1 MAGHQWTA
9 FEKGSLDMLSNHQHC
24 FEEEELIQKYYYIN
38 YLKAG
43 FMKARIMPEIITI
56 NISEDCPIP
65 VCTMPGHSWGEIVHK
80 YDVTWLAAYKDNT
93 VVKSHK
99 YFFLAATS
107 KFKSQN
113 DMKKYE
119 KARLLQESIESI
131 RKNYQKK
138 MNSSDEKDRQL
149 AVATYL
155 IDKLALRVGNEK
167 GEDEAD
173 TVGK

>member
-1 MAGHQWTA
+1 
-9 FEKGSLDMLSNHQHC
+9 
-24 FEEEELIQKYYYIN
+24 
-38 YLKAG
+38 
-43 FMKARIMPEIITI
+43 
-56 NISEDCPIP
+56 
-65 VCTMPGHSWGEIVHK
+65 MPGHSWGEIVHK